1 MKNYEYKLYDRN
13 GQFKAV
19 ITAFVTSAPMFTS
32 QINGWQGEMT
42 IDLNANSLEWS
53 GEIFVRSD
61 IVKVFVFSA
70 KYKSGKL
77 LYSWFIRNISR
88 SYQNKN
94 LAISLS
100 VVGLASLLANK
111 KIGVVELAG
120 TTREVLN
127 KIVNRYRDEY
137 NNKNISLGEIAKN
150 LAKINLKTDK
160 NATYMSVIQKITEIA
175 GGFFIIDVH
184 GKLNFYTQLPTIF
197 LWIDAE
203 IANFSMTERLEDIR
217 NVIELEWD
225 GNTII
230 QQNAE
235 SIKKF
240 GKIIE
245 KKYERWIK
253 DEITAQTYAENFL
266 KKRALPFPVISMT
279 VRDTENI
286 DIESIEPGICVKIQN
301 LAIALNSNNSRIAKI
316 SYNSHSIQVELS
328 SSDSL
333 SQEFLSS

>member
-32 QINGWQGEMT
+32 QINGGQGEMT
-42 IDLNANSLEWS
+42 IDLNANSLEGS

-61 IVKVFVFSA
+61 IVKVFVFSSR
-70 KYKSGKL
+70 YKSGKL
-77 LYSWFIRNISR
+77 LYSGFIRNISR

-111 KIGVVELAG
+111 KIGVVELVG

-137 NNKNISLGEIAKN
+137 SDKNISLGEIAKN
-150 LAKINLKTDK
+150 SAKINLKTDK
-160 NATYMSVIQKITEIA
+160 NATYMSVIQKIAEIA

-184 GKLNFYTQLPTIF
+184 GKLNFYTQLQTIF
-197 LWIDAE
+197 LGIDAE
-203 IANFSMTERLEDIR
+203 ISNFSMTERLEDIR
-217 NVIELEWD
+217 NVIELEWE
-225 GNTII
+225 GGTVVKQNT
-230 QQNAE
+230 E
-235 SIKKF
+235 SISKF

-245 KKYERWIK
+245 KKYERGIK

-266 KKRALPFPVISMT
+266 KKRAHPFPVISMT
-279 VRDTENI
+279 VRDTENV
-286 DIESIEPGICVKIQN
+286 DIENIKPGICVKIQN
-301 LAIALNSNNSRIAKI
+301 LAMALNSNNSRIAKI

-333 SQEFLSS
+333 SQEFLN